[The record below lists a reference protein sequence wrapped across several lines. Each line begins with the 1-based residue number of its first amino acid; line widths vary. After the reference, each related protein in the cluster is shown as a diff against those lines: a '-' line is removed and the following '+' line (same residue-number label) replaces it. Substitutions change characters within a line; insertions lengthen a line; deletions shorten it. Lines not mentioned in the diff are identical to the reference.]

1 MDSPLNIDKR
11 SCIQG
16 VWHVYKLYMWVCISM
31 VTAFAATSIMLCSL
45 HQTRTT
51 SSYWQISVMCQD
63 VFYKKCCISIDT
75 SVYRNMY
82 PVKLML
88 NVVPIWLCVALQLT
102 SFPIWELFLM
112 WILPILFL
120 EHNEKINLP
129 IRSFG
134 FLQTQTS
141 IIIIHWWRLNTI
153 GYKLYVMTR
162 YCFQL

>member
-1 MDSPLNIDKR
+1 MSLYIYGYSICGNLYYVMLIASNANHILILANFCHASIRK
-11 SCIQG
+11 G
-16 VWHVYKLYMWVCISM
+16 V
-31 VTAFAATSIMLCSL
+31 
-45 HQTRTT
+45 
-51 SSYWQISVMCQD
+51 D

-134 FLQTQTS
+134 FLLTQTS

-162 YCFQL
+162 YCFQLYIHLVQLYVHTIKL